1 MNEYPAPTHLAIHT
15 IWHEGISDD
24 SVTKF
29 VFVVNLHR
37 RRILRLS
44 LLGNIFVIGCMV
56 AFPQIAVVAGIATL
70 ALTAAAIDF
79 GNSGGTGYYT
89 IHVDA
94 GLSLLFNLFWWF
106 SDRVILRW
114 MSIFLAGR
122 SSWPGF

>member
-44 LLGNIFVIGCMV
+44 LLGNIFAIGCMV
-56 AFPQIAVVAGIATL
+56 AFPQIAVLAAIAAL

-79 GNSGGTGYYT
+79 GNGGGTGYYT
-89 IHVDA
+89 IHVDGSLGERLQPEQINRS
-94 GLSLLFNLFWWF
+94 GLH
-106 SDRVILRW
+106 RRRLRW
-114 MSIFLAGR
+114 V
-122 SSWPGF
+122 